1 MIFYYF
7 YDDNLSLVMTNLG
20 AFTSICFMV
29 FIAVMLDLFLGIRES
44 KKDGKYTHSYGLRK
58 TIEKL
63 TAYLALVIIGFVID
77 AINPIFFYW
86 GISHLPI
93 ASIILAFSLI
103 YTEGVSIREHLSEGT
118 RQKIRDMPREI
129 KQVIKEVREVK
140 DEVNKLRK

>member
-1 MIFYYF
+1 
-7 YDDNLSLVMTNLG
+7 MTNLG

-86 GISHLPI
+86 GIKHLPI

-140 DEVNKLRK
+140 DEVNKLKK